1 MAQTAT
7 IPGQFDLIAPAQRFT
22 QGGRDVY
29 SFILDLPE
37 VDRLLPV
44 RVEDR
49 IGMAEDAN
57 RPLTL
62 SHVKEIQGYL
72 EKQGK
77 WVFGTLL
84 LGIDPA
90 EVEFRPWQEDDRA
103 VVAGQLRIRDGGA
116 LKIFD
121 GQHRRHAIKDA
132 LESLKQSRRNSR
144 LASLNGESLPIML
157 YAESSI
163 DALRQMFVDASKTKP
178 IERNAVAQFDWR
190 NAFNSAADMLLGIS
204 EFLGGRVE
212 MQRATV
218 TRNSTDI
225 ITINQLSETLK
236 ILDVGVN
243 GRVSKERNEEHLANV
258 DELVDK
264 CWAWSDEFMPAA
276 RQEYDDLMSGEV
288 DNADIPKLRAD
299 SMAYNATVI
308 QILAGCYY
316 EWVKGDSDW
325 QPLAKFIRG
334 ASLKPG
340 SGAGALLVDAGAV
353 IPGGRV
359 PMGRKGKTVEAVGY
373 IVQQAKESGK

>member
-1 MAQTAT
+1 MAQSTA

-29 SFILDLPE
+29 SFILHIPE

-90 EVEFRPWQEDDRA
+90 EVEFQPWQEDDRA
-103 VVAGQLRIRDGGA
+103 VVAGQLRIRASSA

-190 NAFNSAADMLLGIS
+190 NAFNSAADQLLGIS

-212 MQRATV
+212 MQRATL

-236 ILDVGVN
+236 IIDVGIN

-264 CWAWSDEFMPAA
+264 CWVWSDEFMPAA
-276 RQEYDDLMSGEV
+276 RQEYDALMSGEV
-288 DNADIPKLRAD
+288 DNDDIPKLRSD

-308 QILAGCYY
+308 QIMAACYY
-316 EWVKGDSDW
+316 EWVKTDPDW
-325 QPLAKFIRG
+325 QPLAEFIRN
-334 ASLKPG
+334 ASFKPG

-353 IPGGRV
+353 IPGGRT
-359 PMGRKGKTVEAVGY
+359 PMGRKGKMSETADY
-373 IVQQAKESGK
+373 IVRQTKIAGK

>member
-1 MAQTAT
+1 MAQSTA
-7 IPGQFDLIAPAQRFT
+7 IPGQFDLTAPAQRFT

-29 SFILDLPE
+29 SFILHIPE

-44 RVEDR
+44 RLEEG
-49 IGMAEDAN
+49 IAKAEGAN
-57 RPLTL
+57 RPL
-62 SHVKEIQGYL
+62 SPPHVKEIQEYL

-90 EVEFRPWQEDDRA
+90 EVEFDPWQDTSQA
-103 VVAGQLRIRDGGA
+103 VVAGQLRIRAGSA

-132 LESLKQSRRNSR
+132 LESLKRNRNNSR

-157 YAESSI
+157 YAEPSI
-163 DALRQMFVDASKTKP
+163 DALRQMFADAAQTKP
-178 IERNAVAQFDWR
+178 IERNASAQFDWN
-190 NAFNSAADMLLGIS
+190 NAFNVAADQLLAIS

-212 MQRATV
+212 MQRPSVA
-218 TRNSTDI
+218 RNNTNI
-225 ITINQLSETLK
+225 ISINQLSETLK
-236 ILDVGVN
+236 ILDVGIN
-243 GRVSKERNEEHLANV
+243 GRLSKERNNEHLANV
-258 DELVDK
+258 GDLVDK
-264 CWAWSDEFMPAA
+264 FWVWSDEFMPAA
-276 RQEYDDLMSGEV
+276 RQEYEDLLSGEI
-288 DNADIPKLRAD
+288 DNEDIPGLRSD

-316 EWVKGDSDW
+316 EWVKGDPDW
-325 QPLAKFIRG
+325 QPLAEFIRS

-353 IPGGRV
+353 IPGGRT
-359 PMGRKGKTVEAVGY
+359 PMARKGKMSETVDY
-373 IVQQAKESGK
+373 IVRQAKIANE

>member
-1 MAQTAT
+1 MAQSTA
-7 IPGQFDLIAPAQRFT
+7 IPGQFDLTAPAQRFT

-90 EVEFRPWQEDDRA
+90 EVEFQTWQEDDRA

-132 LESLKQSRRNSR
+132 LESLKHNRRNSR

-163 DALRQMFVDASKTKP
+163 DALRQMFVDAAKAKP
-178 IERNAVAQFDWR
+178 IEANVGAQFDWR
-190 NAFNSAADMLLGIS
+190 NAFNSAANQLLAIS

-212 MQRATV
+212 MQRARV
-218 TRNSTDI
+218 QSNSPNI
-225 ITINQLSETLK
+225 ISINQLSETLK
-236 ILDVGVN
+236 ILDVGIN
-243 GRVSKERNEEHLANV
+243 GRVSKERNEQHLANV

-264 CWAWSDEFMPAA
+264 FWAWSDEFMPAA
-276 RQEYDDLMSGEV
+276 RQEYDDLVSGEV
-288 DNADIPKLRAD
+288 DNEKIPELRSG

-316 EWVKGDSDW
+316 EWVKGDPDW
-325 QPLAKFIRG
+325 QPLAEFIRS

-340 SGAGALLVDAGAV
+340 SGAGTLLVDAGAV
-353 IPGGRV
+353 IPGGRT
-359 PMGRKGKTVEAVGY
+359 PIGRKGKVSETVDY
-373 IVQQAKESGK
+373 IIRQAKTANE

>member
-1 MAQTAT
+1 MAQAAT

-57 RPLTL
+57 RPLTM
-62 SHVKEIQGYL
+62 SHVKEIQAYL

-90 EVEFRPWQEDDRA
+90 EVEFLPGQESDRA
-103 VVAGQLRIRDGGA
+103 VVAGQLRIRDSGA

-132 LESLKQSRRNSR
+132 LESLKHNRRNSR

-163 DALRQMFVDASKTKP
+163 DALRQMFVDASKSKP
-178 IERNAVAQFDWR
+178 IEANVGAQFDWR

-212 MQRATV
+212 MQRARV
-218 TRNSTDI
+218 QSNSTSI
-225 ITINQLSETLK
+225 IAINQLSETLK
-236 ILDVGVN
+236 ILDVGIN

-288 DNADIPKLRAD
+288 DNADIPKLRAN

-308 QILAGCYY
+308 QIMAGCYY
-316 EWVKGDSDW
+316 EWVKADPDW
-325 QPLAKFIRG
+325 QPLAEFIRS

-353 IPGGRV
+353 IPGGRI
-359 PMGRKGKTVEAVGY
+359 PIGRKGKMSETVDY
-373 IVQQAKESGK
+373 IVRQAKTANG